1 MAIKGIGSMN
11 NMISSLN
18 AVAQQASGKMPEIS
32 KESAVKF
39 SDFLSDTLGKVD
51 LSQQQADALAKRL
64 ASGDKSVNMHEV
76 MIAMQTATLSLQETI
91 QVRNKIVNAYQEIM
105 NMQV

>member
-1 MAIKGIGSMN
+1 MAINGISSMN

-18 AVAQQASGKMPEIS
+18 AVAQQASGKSNELS
-32 KESAVKF
+32 KESMVKF

-51 LSQQQADALAKRL
+51 MSQQQADALAKRL

-76 MIAMQTATLSLQETI
+76 MIAMQTASLSLQETI